1 MHDTSRELLEILSRL
16 DHTTLFHLAS
26 EHRLRANANGGHG
39 GFQQILMHAAQ
50 TNVKDEKNGADAD
63 HENHEARVILEC
75 VFEDTA
81 RVCTRANED

>member
-1 MHDTSRELLEILSRL
+1 MTRRENSSKFFLVLTAQRCFISRPST
-16 DHTTLFHLAS
+16 DCGG
-26 EHRLRANANGGHG
+26 ANGGHG

-75 VFEDTA
+75 
-81 RVCTRANED
+81 R